1 MPSVGAF
8 KALCLCGVLAGS
20 CAGQKA
26 NPEAAAGN
34 HAGNNNDIRPAIF
47 QKDIARQNPLAAKA
61 QIVAAPGASSV
72 QFSAANFHP
81 ASEEEID
88 GMERT
93 LEQYV
98 SAFES
103 LSVPQVKQVWPD
115 LDQKHTKALKDVFAV
130 FKGSSAPRL
139 GLQCAIPKVG
149 GDVANVECLETMTY
163 HVGKGKTQEAGP
175 AKISI
180 QMRGQ
185 SGHWVVQDMKGAG

>member
-8 KALCLCGVLAGS
+8 KALCLCGILAGS
-20 CAGQKA
+20 CAAQR
-26 NPEAAAGN
+26 PSSDAG
-34 HAGNNNDIRPAIF
+34 ASQDGKDNDIRPAIF
-47 QKDIARQNPLAAKA
+47 QRETTAANPLAARA
-61 QIVAAPGASSV
+61 QIVAAPGASKV
-72 QFSAANFHP
+72 QLSAANFHV
-81 ASEEEID
+81 ASDEEVN
-88 GMERT
+88 GMEQT

-98 SAFES
+98 TAFES

-115 LDQKHTKALKDVFAV
+115 LDQKHSKALKDMFAA
-130 FKGSSAPRL
+130 FKGSTAPRL

-163 HVGKGKTQEAGP
+163 HVSKGKTKEAGP

-185 SGHWVVQDMKGAG
+185 SGHWVVQDMKGTG

>member
-1 MPSVGAF
+1 MSSVGSFAGLI
-8 KALCLCGVLAGS
+8 KALCFCACLTAV

-26 NPEAAAGN
+26 APDSGSAR
-34 HAGNNNDIRPAIF
+34 DIRPAIF
-47 QKDIARQNPLAAKA
+47 QREVVRGNALGVKA
-61 QIVAAPGASSV
+61 QIVATPEASDV
-72 QFSAANFHP
+72 QLSSANFHI

-98 SAFES
+98 TAFES
-103 LSVPQVKQVWPD
+103 LSVLQVKQVWPD

-130 FKGSSAPRL
+130 FKGAAAPRL

-149 GDVANVECLETMTY
+149 GEVANVECVETMTY
-163 HVGKGKTQEAGP
+163 HVGKGKPQEAGP

-180 QMRGQ
+180 QMHGQ
-185 SGHWVVQDMKGAG
+185 SGHWVVQDMKGTG